1 MATASTTDALPA
13 LASYA
18 MPSDYVETLA
28 ALRSALARE
37 KLEVWAELDVSKRIR
52 RAFSIRLGRCALLS
66 IGCPYALLRVLVAG
80 PGAVSVL
87 PLHVVVAERA
97 GETQIFVLNAARLAP
112 VAPNSQ
118 ALKVDELME
127 RLHGA
132 IEKAGA
138 ERR

>member
-1 MATASTTDALPA
+1 MATATSTEALPA

-18 MPSDYVETLA
+18 MPAAYNQALA
-28 ALRSALARE
+28 ALRSALERE
-37 KLEVWAELDVSKRIR
+37 KLEIWAELDVARKIR
-52 RAFSIRLGRCALLS
+52 SAFSIRLGRCTLLS

-80 PGAVSVL
+80 PGAVSIL

-112 VAPNSQ
+112 AAPNAQ
-118 ALKVDELME
+118 ALKIEELME

-132 IEKAGA
+132 IEKAGG